1 MGIYYQKTIE
11 SLVSPRLVTCAP
23 DTPVHEA
30 ARQMREALC
39 GSIIVLDGQGQPAGI
54 WTEADVLKLDL
65 HDPDG
70 LRVPISS
77 VMSSPVKTL
86 PVDTPFHEAA
96 IRFRH
101 EGIRHYLVIDQQ
113 NQPRGILSQTDIV
126 LNQGAEFFI
135 RLKEVGSIPSAPPR
149 FLRAD
154 ASFAEAV
161 AAMRQV
167 TQEAVIIEYPDGG
180 YGILTQRDVVRHL
193 DSNDPD
199 QPVGRLASR
208 PLVTAKASA
217 SLYYARKLLAEK
229 HIRHLGITSE
239 NNQLTGLVG
248 FADIMASIE
257 HEYVH
262 ELQYAL
268 KERDEALN
276 LSQQN
281 LRLADKVFEATLEGI
296 IITDA
301 EGIIETVNP
310 AFTRITGWRREE
322 VVGKNPRILSSSQQP
337 PEFYRHL
344 WQSLREHG
352 FWQGEVINRRK
363 DGKFYTEHL
372 TITGIRGP
380 DGTFTHYAGI
390 FSDITQRKLNEE
402 RLHYLANHDP
412 LTDLPNRTLLME
424 RLSAALNRAH
434 RQGKRVALMFLD
446 LDRFKFI
453 NDTLGHAVG
462 DKLLQTVAS
471 RLTGSLRASDT
482 VARLGGDEFN
492 IVLEDIRDLRG
503 VAQTAQKLI
512 DRVQGMVTLDG
523 HDVYVTA
530 SIGIAIYPDD
540 GGTPEVLRMNAD
552 TAMYRAKERGKNN
565 FQFFTADMNASTL
578 ARLRLESSLHRA
590 LACQEFQL
598 HFQPKIDLVHGHIYG
613 MEALLRWHS
622 HELGPVSPADFIP
635 IAEESNLISTI
646 GEWVLEQACRQAR
659 HWLNLGLLPGTVAVN
674 LSSKQM
680 TQGDIVATVRRIL
693 EHSNLPGH
701 YLELEITE
709 SVAMDNTGEM
719 IRTLKNLKALGV
731 RIAIDDFGTGYSSL
745 SYLKQLPVD
754 VLKIDRSFVTDL
766 HENRDD
772 AAIASA
778 IISMGQSLNL
788 QPVAEGV
795 EREEHRQFLLDH
807 GCQYGQG
814 YLFSRPV
821 PAAAME
827 QLLLESQALS
837 AWR

>member
-281 LRLADKVFEATLEGI
+281 LRLAEKVFEATLEGI

-322 VVGKNPRILSSSQQP
+322 VVGNEDQPRHRRSSRAVSQ
-337 PEFYRHL
+337 
-344 WQSLREHG
+344 
-352 FWQGEVINRRK
+352 
-363 DGKFYTEHL
+363 
-372 TITGIRGP
+372 
-380 DGTFTHYAGI
+380 
-390 FSDITQRKLNEE
+390 
-402 RLHYLANHDP
+402 
-412 LTDLPNRTLLME
+412 
-424 RLSAALNRAH
+424 
-434 RQGKRVALMFLD
+434 
-446 LDRFKFI
+446 
-453 NDTLGHAVG
+453 
-462 DKLLQTVAS
+462 
-471 RLTGSLRASDT
+471 
-482 VARLGGDEFN
+482 
-492 IVLEDIRDLRG
+492 
-503 VAQTAQKLI
+503 
-512 DRVQGMVTLDG
+512 
-523 HDVYVTA
+523 
-530 SIGIAIYPDD
+530 
-540 GGTPEVLRMNAD
+540 
-552 TAMYRAKERGKNN
+552 
-565 FQFFTADMNASTL
+565 
-578 ARLRLESSLHRA
+578 
-590 LACQEFQL
+590 
-598 HFQPKIDLVHGHIYG
+598 
-613 MEALLRWHS
+613 
-622 HELGPVSPADFIP
+622 
-635 IAEESNLISTI
+635 
-646 GEWVLEQACRQAR
+646 
-659 HWLNLGLLPGTVAVN
+659 
-674 LSSKQM
+674 
-680 TQGDIVATVRRIL
+680 
-693 EHSNLPGH
+693 
-701 YLELEITE
+701 
-709 SVAMDNTGEM
+709 
-719 IRTLKNLKALGV
+719 
-731 RIAIDDFGTGYSSL
+731 
-745 SYLKQLPVD
+745 
-754 VLKIDRSFVTDL
+754 
-766 HENRDD
+766 
-772 AAIASA
+772 
-778 IISMGQSLNL
+778 
-788 QPVAEGV
+788 
-795 EREEHRQFLLDH
+795 
-807 GCQYGQG
+807 
-814 YLFSRPV
+814 
-821 PAAAME
+821 
-827 QLLLESQALS
+827 
-837 AWR
+837 